1 MIFIKKY
8 ITKFLSSEILR
19 YLIFDNIYFDYSNY
33 LKLSVKFHD
42 FRDFWQF
49 LQNFV
54 PTKIF

>member
-33 LKLSVKFHD
+33 LKLIVKFHD
-42 FRDFWQF
+42 FRDFW
-49 LQNFV
+49 
-54 PTKIF
+54 